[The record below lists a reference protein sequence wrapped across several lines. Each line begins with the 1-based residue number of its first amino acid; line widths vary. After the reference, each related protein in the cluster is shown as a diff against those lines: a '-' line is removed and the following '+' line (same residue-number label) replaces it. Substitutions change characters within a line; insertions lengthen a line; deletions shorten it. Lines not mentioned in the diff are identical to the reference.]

1 VTITYAERFCRAKK
15 AETTANLAREIYG
28 SSFALDEAI
37 RLPKEAR
44 EAAITIADS
53 YLPLNSDR
61 ELVAALMH
69 FGYRASAFARYLD
82 GIRAYAANRR
92 SMS

>member
-1 VTITYAERFCRAKK
+1 MTCT
-15 AETTANLAREIYG
+15 
-28 SSFALDEAI
+28 SSFALDEAS

-82 GIRAYAANRR
+82 GIKAYAANRR
-92 SMS
+92 RAS